1 MLTGFNTDIQHNGI
15 VYHVQT
21 EDKGPENPL
30 MLSLVYVGGA
40 ILAAK
45 RTNYAKDLE
54 AGLGEAELQSK
65 LEKQHKLILALI
77 SRGRIDDLIKARER
91 EIQAERGQTE
101 APPPPTLPPV
111 ETPAPPTHAPGTQ
124 LLTSLM
130 PPALV
135 EFIEKSV
142 SGPLPPMPP
151 PPPPPTGG
159 SDRMPGVTEMLSPV
173 LSMTPNDPQATP
185 PSGGGFTS
193 SLDLLV
199 RQIAGEPFADTD
211 PQPGRVNSGPLSNR
225 SSGGFNVSREF
236 DLDRIISEYLQT
248 DAKEEKPDIRL
259 RGETNF
265 FAGDTVNL
273 EVEVSRGPDRLPVT
287 EAPVIVKILGT
298 AFKPQTHSTITG
310 ADGIAYMTLTLPN
323 FTAGSAAI
331 VVQTTSEAG
340 ESELKHL
347 IRRR

>member
-54 AGLGEAELQSK
+54 AGFGEAELQSK

-77 SRGRIDDLIKARER
+77 ARGRIDDLIKARER
-91 EIQAERGQTE
+91 EIQAERGQPD
-101 APPPPTLPPV
+101 APPPPVPDA
-111 ETPAPPTHAPGTQ
+111 PAPPSNAPGTQ

-151 PPPPPTGG
+151 PPPTGG
-159 SDRMPGVTEMLSPV
+159 TDRIPGVTEMLSPV
-173 LSMTPNDPQATP
+173 LSVTPTDAQPGT
-185 PSGGGFTS
+185 PSGGFTA
-193 SLDLLV
+193 SLDALV
-199 RQIAGEPFADTD
+199 RQIAGDSLSDAD
-211 PQPGRVNSGPLSNR
+211 PQPGRVTTGSLANR
-225 SSGGFNVSREF
+225 SSGGFSTSREF

-248 DAKEEKPDIRL
+248 DAKEEKPEIRL
-259 RGETNF
+259 LGETNF
-265 FAGDTVNL
+265 YAGDTVSL
-273 EVEVSRGPDRLPVT
+273 EVEVSRGPERVPVA

-310 ADGIAYMTLTLPN
+310 PDGIAYMTLTLPN

-331 VVQTTSEAG
+331 VVQTTSDAG